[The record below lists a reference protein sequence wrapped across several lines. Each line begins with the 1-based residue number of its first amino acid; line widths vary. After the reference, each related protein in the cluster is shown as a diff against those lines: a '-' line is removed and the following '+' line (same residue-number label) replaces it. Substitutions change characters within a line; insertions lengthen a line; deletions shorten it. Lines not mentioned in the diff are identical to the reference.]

1 MGPLMPIVGFENKG
15 MKDTMIISTWI
26 FLAISIVTGIL
37 VYMKE
42 VAPTLNKFGR
52 NAAWP
57 ALPWDQFKQLSE
69 YKRICVENR
78 LPLKYWRI
86 MIASQIAGGA
96 GLIAWIAFFLVYR

>member
-1 MGPLMPIVGFENKG
+1 
-15 MKDTMIISTWI
+15 MKDTIIISTWI
-26 FLAISIVTGIL
+26 FLAISIATGIV

-42 VAPTLNKFGR
+42 VSPTLDKFGR

-78 LPLKYWRI
+78 LSLKYWRI
-86 MIASQIAGGA
+86 LIASQIAGGV
-96 GLIAWIAFFLVYR
+96 GLIAWIAIFLIYR